1 MAVLLWKKQT
11 NKQAKKKKLPVLPIW
26 NTIEENRFSVLSSVS
41 YFFVIEFTLAT
52 GSYVLYAGVTQILYY
67 EKSSTRVFSIN
78 GGWNTP
84 LHGDPSQIPKVHTT
98 GNNGASVLVPGFI
111 AGVVDAAQ
119 KFAKFPLETL
129 FEPALFF
136 SENGFKM
143 SAKLANSRGRSTH
156 DIMVV
161 RFSCPETTEVEL
173 N

>member
-1 MAVLLWKKQT
+1 M
-11 NKQAKKKKLPVLPIW
+11 
-26 NTIEENRFSVLSSVS
+26 
-41 YFFVIEFTLAT
+41 
-52 GSYVLYAGVTQILYY
+52 YAGVTQILYY

-119 KFAKFPLETL
+119 KFAKFPLKTL

-143 SAKLANSRGRSTH
+143 SAKLANSRGRSSY

-161 RFSCPETTEVEL
+161 RFSCQETTGVEL

>member
-1 MAVLLWKKQT
+1 M
-11 NKQAKKKKLPVLPIW
+11 
-26 NTIEENRFSVLSSVS
+26 
-41 YFFVIEFTLAT
+41 
-52 GSYVLYAGVTQILYY
+52 
-67 EKSSTRVFSIN
+67 FSII
-78 GGWNTP
+78 GGWNAP

-119 KFAKFPLETL
+119 KFAKLPLETL
-129 FEPALFF
+129 FESALFF

-143 SAKLANSRGRSTH
+143 SAKLTNSRGRSTH

-161 RFSCPETTEVEL
+161 RFSCPETTGVEL

>member
-1 MAVLLWKKQT
+1 M
-11 NKQAKKKKLPVLPIW
+11 
-26 NTIEENRFSVLSSVS
+26 SSVS

-129 FEPALFF
+129 FELALFF
-136 SENGFKM
+136 SENGFEM

-161 RFSCPETTEVEL
+161 RFSCLETTGVEL

>member
-1 MAVLLWKKQT
+1 M
-11 NKQAKKKKLPVLPIW
+11 
-26 NTIEENRFSVLSSVS
+26 SSVS
-41 YFFVIEFTLAT
+41 YFFVIEITLAT

-119 KFAKFPLETL
+119 KFAKFPLETV

-143 SAKLANSRGRSTH
+143 SAKLANSRGRSSH

-161 RFSCPETTEVEL
+161 RFSCQETTGVEL